1 MRLAELVQG
10 MTGVTIAAGDAATE
24 IRALAADSREVEP
37 GALFAAL
44 PGATADGRAF
54 VADALNRGAAAVLA
68 PEGTTLPAEAKETA
82 LVTTDAPRQT
92 LARMAARFFTR
103 QPATIAAVTGT
114 NGKTSVASFTRQLWA
129 QHGDTAASLGTLGLV
144 PEHLATSPGA
154 LTTPDPVALHR
165 CLAELAGAG
174 CDHLAIEA
182 SSHGL
187 DQGRLDGLTVTAA
200 AFTNL
205 SQDHLDYHADMAGYW
220 AAKRRLFTELLPAG
234 GTAVIN
240 ADAPEAGEL
249 LDICQAR
256 GLRAL
261 TYGTYADNGSQHS
274 GSHGGAELLIQDRE
288 PGPAGQQLG
297 LRLAGE
303 RHDVHLPLVGSFQAT
318 NALAALGLAVA
329 GGMPIAD
336 AVAGLAKLEGV
347 PGRLQRVAQTPGG
360 GQVVVDYA
368 HAPGALETVLTAL
381 HPHAHGRLVVVVG
394 CGGDR
399 DRGKRPQMGAIAER
413 LADRVIVTDDNPR
426 SEDAAA
432 IRRAV
437 LAGAPGA
444 REIGDRGEA
453 IRTAVS
459 ELEPGDVLLIAGKGH
474 ETGQVVGER
483 TLPFDDAAV
492 ARAAVAAQAAGG
504 RAQ

>member
-1 MRLAELVQG
+1 MD
-10 MTGVTIAAGDAATE
+10 GVTIAAGDGGTE
-24 IRALAADSREVEP
+24 IRALAADSRAVGP

-44 PGATADGRAF
+44 PGARADGRAF
-54 VADALNRGAAAVLA
+54 IADAIGRGAAAVLA
-68 PEGTTLPAEAKETA
+68 PTGTDLPAEARGTA
-82 LVTTDAPRQT
+82 LVTADAPRSA
-92 LARMAARFFTR
+92 LARMAARFHGR
-103 QPATIAAVTGT
+103 QPARIAAVTGT

-129 QHGDTAASLGTLGLV
+129 HHGATAASLGTLGLV
-144 PEHLATSPGA
+144 PDGLATSPGA

-165 CLAELAGAG
+165 CLAELADAG

-187 DQGRLDGLTVTAA
+187 DQGRLDGLAVTAA

-205 SQDHLDYHADMAGYW
+205 SQDHLDYHADMASYW
-220 AAKRRLFTELLPAG
+220 AAKRRLFAELLPPGA
-234 GTAVIN
+234 TAVIN
-240 ADAPEAGEL
+240 ADAPEAGDL
-249 LDICQAR
+249 RDVCRAR

-261 TYGTYADNGSQHS
+261 TYGTHAHEGSQYERSQHL
-274 GSHGGAELLIQDRE
+274 GSHGGAELLIQDRV

-303 RHDVHLPLVGSFQAT
+303 RHDVHLPLVGDFQAM
-318 NALAALGLAVA
+318 NALAALGLAIA
-329 GGMPIAD
+329 DGMPMAA
-336 AVAGLAKLEGV
+336 AVAGLAQLEGV

-381 HPHAHGRLVVVVG
+381 RPHAHGRLVAVIG

-399 DRGKRPQMGAIAER
+399 DRGKRPRMGAIAAR
-413 LADRVIVTDDNPR
+413 LADSVIVTDDNPR
-426 SEDAAA
+426 SEDPAA

-437 LAGAPGA
+437 LDGAPGA

-453 IRTAVS
+453 IRTAVAD
-459 ELEPGDVLLIAGKGH
+459 LEPGDVLLIAGKGH

-504 RAQ
+504 ATA